1 MLRRIRT
8 RANDG
13 ARTRFV
19 VCVTNDGCDDLTA
32 WRLYR
37 VMPDEKAAEENY
49 LRIVD
54 DSGEDYLYPA
64 QRFAEVDVPEASEQ
78 ALLSS
83 ARLG

>member
-1 MLRRIRT
+1 M
-8 RANDG
+8 A

>member
-1 MLRRIRT
+1 MGFWISKM
-8 RANDG
+8 ANNG

-19 VCVTNDGCDDLTA
+19 VCITTDGCDDLTA

-37 VMPDEKAAEENY
+37 VLPDEKAAQENY

-64 QRFAEVDVPEASEQ
+64 QRFVEVDVPEASEH

-83 ARLG
+83 APLG